1 MTMSEHDTCFY
12 HLCFDIYKVVSNLNN
27 KKKAE
32 VGRCSVI
39 HLFVEPLQMVASG
52 SDIAYGKMLF

>member
-1 MTMSEHDTCFY
+1 MNEHDTCFY
-12 HLCFDIYKVVSNLNN
+12 HLCFDIYRVVSNLNN

-39 HLFVEPLQMVASG
+39 HLFVESLQMFASG
-52 SDIAYGKMLF
+52 